1 MPRMNDLIPGS
12 HVCHTRA
19 MHLHEHQAKQL
30 FSKYGIPVPAGVL
43 LEDAAD
49 TAVIAGL
56 ADSPVRVVKAQVHA
70 GGRGKGGGVRL
81 VKDAAELTTA
91 VNAMLGSRLVT
102 HQTGPAGLPVNSV
115 LVEETV
121 AIAREIYLG
130 MLVDR
135 ARERVTVMVSAA
147 GGMDI
152 ETVVSADPDAIVT
165 EALHPAAGLQGY
177 QCRNLAFALG
187 LEGRQIGE
195 FTRLLQAASR
205 LLLECDASLLE
216 INPLVVT
223 DDGVLLALDAKLD
236 LDDNALFRHPELAAL
251 RDASQEDAR
260 ENAAREHG
268 LNYIRLDGNIACMVN
283 GAGLAMATMDLIK
296 LQGGEPANF
305 LDVGGGATAGKVA
318 EAFKLILSDPRVT
331 AILVNIFGGIVR
343 CDLIAEGIL
352 QAIREVDV
360 TVPVVVRLEGTNA
373 AAGLALIAKSS
384 LAVQTASDL
393 TTAAEKVV
401 AAATSGR

>member
-1 MPRMNDLIPGS
+1 
-12 HVCHTRA
+12 

-30 FSKYGIPVPAGVL
+30 FSKYGIPVPAGMV

-49 TAVIAGL
+49 MAAITGL
-56 ADSPVRVVKAQVHA
+56 ADSPARVVKAQVHA
-70 GGRGKGGGVRL
+70 GGRGKGGGVR
-81 VKDAAELTTA
+81 VVQDAAGLAAAVKEL
-91 VNAMLGSRLVT
+91 LGSRLVT

-115 LVEETV
+115 LVEQTV
-121 AIAREIYLG
+121 TIAREIYLG

-152 ETVVSADPDAIVT
+152 ETVAATNPAAIIT
-165 EALHPAAGLQGY
+165 EVLHPAAGLQGY

-187 LEGRQIGE
+187 LEGTQIGA
-195 FTRLLQAASR
+195 FAKILQSASR
-205 LLLECDASLLE
+205 LLLECDATLLE

-223 DDGVLLALDAKLD
+223 DSGDLLALDAKVD

-260 ENAAREHG
+260 EHAAREHG

-296 LQGGEPANF
+296 LHGGEPANF
-305 LDVGGGATAGKVA
+305 LDVGGGATADKVA

-352 QAIREVDV
+352 QAIREVAV

-373 AAGLALIAKSS
+373 AAGLALIAQSS
-384 LAVQTASDL
+384 LPVQTASDL
-393 TTAAEKVV
+393 TGAAEKVV
-401 AAATSGR
+401 AAASVT

>member
-1 MPRMNDLIPGS
+1 
-12 HVCHTRA
+12 
-19 MHLHEHQAKQL
+19 MHLHEFQAKQL
-30 FSKYGIPVPAGVL
+30 FTKFGIPVPAGML
-43 LEDAAD
+43 LENAAGSSPAMD
-49 TAVIAGL
+49 LGKGTA
-56 ADSPVRVVKAQVHA
+56 RVVKAQVHA
-70 GGRGKGGGVRL
+70 GGRGKAGGVRIVQDRSAL
-81 VKDAAELTTA
+81 AAA
-91 VNAMLGSRLVT
+91 VGDLLGSTLVT

-121 AIAREIYLG
+121 PIAREFYLG

-135 ARERVTVMVSAA
+135 ARERITVMASAA

-152 ETVVSADPDAIVT
+152 ETVAARDPDAILIEVI
-165 EALHPAAGLQGY
+165 HPAAGLQGY

-187 LEGRQIGE
+187 LEGAQIGA
-195 FTRLLQAASR
+195 FSGILRSAGK
-205 LLLECDASLLE
+205 LLLECDACLLE

-223 DDGVLLALDAKLD
+223 RDGELLALDAKVD

-251 RDASQEDAR
+251 RDASQEDER
-260 ENAAREHG
+260 EHAARRHG

-296 LQGGEPANF
+296 LHGGRPANF
-305 LDVGGGATAGKVA
+305 LDVGGGATADKVA
-318 EAFKLILSDPRVT
+318 EAFKLILSDSQVS

-352 QAIREVDV
+352 QAIAEVAV

-373 AAGLALIAKSS
+373 EAGLTLIGQSS
-384 LAVQTASDL
+384 LEVQTASDL
-393 TTAAEKVV
+393 TEAAEKVV
-401 AAATSGR
+401 AAAKSAAGISGTGL